1 LSNRDFANVGAYDVA
16 FAYLNGSIVCDL
28 GGVHGDSP
36 GSCTFDTLTAGGHT
50 LELFYADIEQTGA
63 ALTFASPPRGIS
75 GAPPVP
81 EPASLVLLGPG
92 RRPWCGSPPPPVI
105 NAPRSARPPDGPCI
119 SAADQPHKPV
129 RARTGGA

>member
-1 LSNRDFANVGAYDVA
+1 VTRAKRWRDCRGFLQNRLRAVPRDPLSNRDFANVGAHDVA

-92 RRPWCGSPPPPVI
+92 LAGLGAVRRH
-105 NAPRSARPPDGPCI
+105 RR
-119 SAADQPHKPV
+119 
-129 RARTGGA
+129 